1 MAKLLKSDR
10 EILDKF
16 GGQLNEAAQ
25 EELARIW
32 GLRDKFTSINEVTLP
47 ILAQYVAVQDKVQ
60 LLSYQLDEADEAEL
74 PEIIDNISKLQKV
87 LIAYS
92 KLLKLDEKIVQKS
105 TNKFAELLLK

>member
-16 GGQLNEAAQ
+16 GNQLNPAAQ

-32 GLRDKFTSINEVTLP
+32 GLRDKFTAINEVTLP

-60 LLSYQLDEADEAEL
+60 LLSYDLDEADEAEL
-74 PEIIDNISKLQKV
+74 PEIIDNIAKLQKI
-87 LIAYS
+87 LISYS
-92 KLLKLDEKIVQKS
+92 KLLKLDEKIVTKS

>member
-1 MAKLLKSDR
+1 MAKLTKSDK

-16 GGQLNEAAQ
+16 GSQLNAAAQ

-32 GLRDKFTSINEVTLP
+32 GMRDKFTSINEVTLP
-47 ILAQYVAVQDKVQ
+47 ILAQYVAVQDKIQ
-60 LLSYQLDEADEAEL
+60 LLSYDLDEADDCDL
-74 PEIIDNISKLQKV
+74 PEIIDNIAKLQKV
-87 LIAYS
+87 LISYS

>member
-16 GGQLNEAAQ
+16 GNQLNPAAQ

-32 GLRDKFTSINEVTLP
+32 GLRDKFTAINEVTLP

-60 LLSYQLDEADEAEL
+60 LLSYDLDDADEAEL
-74 PEIIDNISKLQKV
+74 PEIIDNIAKLQKI
-87 LIAYS
+87 LISYS
-92 KLLKLDEKIVQKS
+92 KLLKLDEKIVTKS